1 MAARRALG
9 DRSLTADFRGETIN
23 YLDSAERYISQ
34 LDPLKAGDRTGEFEE
49 TNSGYHYQ
57 NDLDRMKK
65 AFGRLLGS
73 DWPNA
78 WKISEDSPK
87 PKAGCSYG
95 EKSVFEVGS
104 VSKRDND
111 D

>member
-1 MAARRALG
+1 
-9 DRSLTADFRGETIN
+9 
-23 YLDSAERYISQ
+23 LDWAERYISQ
-34 LDPLKAGDRTGEFEE
+34 LDPLKTNDRTGEFEE
-49 TNSGYHYQ
+49 SRSGYNYQ

-73 DWPNA
+73 DWPDA
-78 WKISEDSPK
+78 WKISEDYSPK
-87 PKAGCSYG
+87 PKTGWSYG

-104 VSKRDND
+104 VSKGDND